1 LPSGC
6 EGGSALLQIL
16 ENMWPPRRARAKKAT
31 FFFFFFFS
39 PLSMAEWW
47 LDLPAPLPALSKVQ
61 SVMIVMMMA
70 FGDDG

>member
-1 LPSGC
+1 
-6 EGGSALLQIL
+6 
-16 ENMWPPRRARAKKAT
+16 MWPPRRARAKKAT
-31 FFFFFFFS
+31 FFFFFFS